1 MEKARAKIWI
11 RPTHVY
17 WIADAEW
24 SYSVLLLVLDMLRR
38 FYVKL
43 RGILNHWSTML
54 AHIKVKIRVLSTKK
68 SRRKHNTCS
77 HGTGSNT
84 LQPGCPTFFQKGT
97 ASILMTV
104 KWVSLLCV
112 VRKNAL
118 AQSSVSSFS
127 GFETGHSK
135 IWIREEVEQPPAGK

>member
-1 MEKARAKIWI
+1 MVLLCWKLVVFAL
-11 RPTHVY
+11 V
-17 WIADAEW
+17 
-24 SYSVLLLVLDMLRR
+24 VLLLGLDMLRR
-38 FYVKL
+38 FYVRL

-84 LQPGCPTFFQKGT
+84 LQPGCPTFFQKGI

-104 KWVSLLCV
+104 KWVTLLCV